1 MFITK
6 LIIYNEAF
14 GLLLTYVSNI
24 YIKKVFNNKNDA
36 FVAKAGSWKWKFIA
50 PSISCHVNSSM
61 Y

>member
-24 YIKKVFNNKNDA
+24 YIKKVFNNKNDV
-36 FVAKAGSWKWKFIA
+36 FVAKASSWKWKFVA
-50 PSISCHVNSSM
+50 TSISCHMNS
-61 Y
+61 